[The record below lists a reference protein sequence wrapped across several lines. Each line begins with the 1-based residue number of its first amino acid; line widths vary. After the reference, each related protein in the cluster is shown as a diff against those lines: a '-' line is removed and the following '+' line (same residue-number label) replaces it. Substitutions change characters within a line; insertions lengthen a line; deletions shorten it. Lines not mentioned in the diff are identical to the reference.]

1 MGPLL
6 ASCSS
11 SPSEMRTC
19 CALASSCSHSNRM
32 ARPLVPNRPVR
43 PTRCKYVDKSRG
55 GESWI
60 TSVTRPKS
68 TPRASKSVATSTLQ
82 AQESAQVQSNSQ
94 SGPVKS
100 PSCAGVCT
108 WWALGEELGTT
119 AHERGRAATATTSPR
134 DLPTYLPT
142 YLLTYLAY
150 LPTYLPTATTS
161 PRDLRDEQARLPDG
175 WPRDGAS
182 CVHTLTTHH
191 LPPTA
196 AKANGRL
203 PPKANGRLPLTT
215 TTYRSPLTHRR
226 PKARILRIVAVRS
239 SCE

>member
-108 WWALGEELGTT
+108 WWALGEKLGTT
-119 AHERGRAATATTSPR
+119 AHERGRAA
-134 DLPTYLPT
+134 
-142 YLLTYLAY
+142 
-150 LPTYLPTATTS
+150 TATTS